1 MIAFLHIPK
10 TGGTSFSNALRD
22 MVSSGTCQLL
32 SDSDLKQNLA
42 FNGECG
48 LVMGHFTWHG
58 IARYSVGAQIITM
71 LRHPV
76 ARAISQYQSWHDSPM
91 DPNWESHLKR
101 NRDAAEALNF
111 ARSVRIEE
119 YFASEWEPITRQFTN
134 FQAYVLSGRHIPSTP
149 FKIWDGDVLR
159 DAKDNLAR
167 SVGFFG
173 LTERM
178 DESVMLLG
186 ATLLIGKPVPK
197 VAFHNASRLKSDDWQ
212 IPEVVRRIESRSPM
226 DLELYQW
233 AQEEFAR
240 RLDAISPPALL

>member
-149 FKIWDGDVLR
+149 FKIYLFAVYCRNDQYMSQTTAWTEATGPDDPRVAQMFAVLFQVLFTDQPVHR
-159 DAKDNLAR
+159 WR
-167 SVGFFG
+167 RGPFGFG
-173 LTERM
+173 MMR
-178 DESVMLLG
+178 
-186 ATLLIGKPVPK
+186 
-197 VAFHNASRLKSDDWQ
+197 
-212 IPEVVRRIESRSPM
+212 
-226 DLELYQW
+226 
-233 AQEEFAR
+233 
-240 RLDAISPPALL
+240 